1 MIPQRVPDSAVD
13 VFKIGSVAPAA
24 LLFDAA
30 DAFQSKVCRRLCC
43 CMAGKQTCCRVY
55 AGITH
60 RLGGLLISLR
70 WYSLTQS
77 LTISIWSA
85 LCMYADAQDP
95 RADEHIRAI
104 SASAPVPASANTVTG
119 ATGGAGEEPKPP
131 LEDAIEKCVGAAAAL
146 FTIWSH

>member
-1 MIPQRVPDSAVD
+1 MQALRLLHGRQAD
-13 VFKIGSVAPAA
+13 VQPCVCWHYSPAGRCA
-24 LLFDAA
+24 
-30 DAFQSKVCRRLCC
+30 RG
-43 CMAGKQTCCRVY
+43 M
-55 AGITH
+55 
-60 RLGGLLISLR
+60 R

-85 LCMYADAQDP
+85 LCLYADAQDP